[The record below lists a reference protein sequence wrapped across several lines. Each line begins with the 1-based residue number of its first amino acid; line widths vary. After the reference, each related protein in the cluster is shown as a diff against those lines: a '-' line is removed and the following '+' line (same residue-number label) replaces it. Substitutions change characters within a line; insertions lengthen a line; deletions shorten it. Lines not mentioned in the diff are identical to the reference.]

1 MFNNC
6 HHLLIRFIA
15 PERAIGHVMPLK
27 STLTMHNSINKTPTY
42 SCGKLNT
49 QEGVLDYW
57 PIGKRTHANNA
68 QCNKQHTHLWF

>member
-1 MFNNC
+1 
-6 HHLLIRFIA
+6 
-15 PERAIGHVMPLK
+15 
-27 STLTMHNSINKTPTY
+27 MHNSINKTPTY

-68 QCNKQHTHLWF
+68 QCNKQHTHLYMVLVNEIHKKMC